1 MDIINDYTMLVTI
14 RWSKKYPPLVLIIG
28 SLGVKS
34 ADCKALLF
42 AGSPGESLGEGWEQ
56 ERQDKKFSLSSEKF
70 SVHCH

>member
-1 MDIINDYTMLVTI
+1 MSSANFIDAL
-14 RWSKKYPPLVLIIG
+14 SL